1 MVRNIQP
8 DHHTQVLN
16 APTVLNESILG
27 SLDHQIVQAVL
38 LKPTALALDCTPV
51 QSVDSA
57 TLNWLLAVQSRL
69 AMQDIHFFIQNASP
83 YLQSI
88 FIATRLDNRLKFA
101 SETSSVEL
109 DHA

>member
-8 DHHTQVLN
+8 DPLTQVLN

-27 SLDHQIVQAVL
+27 SLDHQIVQAML
-38 LKPTALALDCTPV
+38 LKPTTIAFDGTPV

-69 AMQDIHFFIQNASP
+69 AMQNINFIIQNSSA
-83 YLQSI
+83 YLHSV
-88 FIATRLDNRLKFA
+88 FIATRLDNRLKLA
-101 SETSSVEL
+101 QGTLPMEL
-109 DHA
+109 EHA